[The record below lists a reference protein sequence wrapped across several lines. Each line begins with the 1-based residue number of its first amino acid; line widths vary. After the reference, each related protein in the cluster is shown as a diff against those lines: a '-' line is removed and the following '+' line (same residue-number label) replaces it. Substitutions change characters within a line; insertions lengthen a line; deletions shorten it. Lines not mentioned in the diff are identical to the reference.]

1 MIPSMSYATL
11 VNNLGRLTEIGAIGP
26 GNPSTLLVVARLVD
40 RARIQRSGVGVS
52 ELRQA
57 LTHYRAGKPSM
68 AVIRALEQAV
78 EIALENE
85 AQPAAYSAR

>member
-1 MIPSMSYATL
+1 MSYATL

-26 GNPSTLLVVARLVD
+26 GNPATLLVVARLVD
-40 RARIQRSGVGVS
+40 RTRIHRSGLS
-52 ELRQA
+52 SAQLRQA
-57 LTHYRAGKPSM
+57 MNAYRTGKPSM

-85 AQPAAYSAR
+85 AQPASYSAR